1 MHILESYALVSG
13 QKISSCFI
21 HEEKIQLPYT
31 KYITLHTEH
40 NKGTSRKYKNWK
52 SVVESLI
59 NNKNFDYQIIQIGQ
73 NKDEINEKVNTTYV
87 GKTNY
92 NSLAFLIKNSS
103 LHLGYDSLPV
113 HIASHF
119 NKKIVAIYPYS
130 IKHSGPF
137 FSREKDIITLEPEYQ
152 INPHNSKRIKPIY
165 SDNCEMMNTI
175 NPQDIYKAVLK
186 LLNIDE

>member
-21 HEEKIQLPYT
+21 HEEKIELPYV

-40 NKGTSRKYKNWK
+40 HKGTSRRYRNWK
-52 SVVESLI
+52 SVVELLI
-59 NNKNFDYQIIQIGQ
+59 NNKNFDYEIVQIGEYDD
-73 NKDEINEKVNTTYV
+73 KINDIINTKYI

-119 NKKIVAIYPYS
+119 NKKIVALYPHNT
-130 IKHSGPF
+130 KFTGPF
-137 FSREKDIITLEPEYQ
+137 FSTEEDVIILEPEHK
-152 INPHNSKRIKPIY
+152 INPHNSKRIKPTY
-165 SDNCEMMNTI
+165 SHNCEFMNTI
-175 NPQDIYKAVLK
+175 SAKNIYKAVLK
-186 LLNIDE
+186 LLDIKE